1 MLLPRGLGRPGLE
14 PLQRYGSW
22 PAYYALLSLSL
33 VPFLTFFV
41 ASLAALAQLLRH
53 RASYLW
59 PLVLGGQ
66 LIAYGAL
73 YGQALQPH
81 LRPLV
86 RGRADHAFASV
97 VDVGA
102 SLLAHAGFATLCR
115 LAWSVVPAAGRSS
128 SSSSSP
134 EAARLL
140 REWRVGCALLVPHA
154 LSGAAVLL
162 LWWPAAAACT
172 PFAQL
177 PFCAYFAAV
186 AFDYRRLAREWA
198 AKEGEEGEELGAG
211 RPREC
216 GRLFDAMVVVAGA
229 MTVGL
234 LMLFFF
240 CLFWLLLVM
249 GLTFFFLVPGTLRF
263 GDRGCGFWDLREL
276 IRICAPGMDDRW

>member
-66 LIAYGAL
+66 LVAYGAL

-86 RGRADHAFASV
+86 RGRADHAFVSV

-115 LAWSVVPAAGRSS
+115 LAWSVSASERS
-128 SSSSSP
+128 
-134 EAARLL
+134 
-140 REWRVGCALLVPHA
+140 
-154 LSGAAVLL
+154 
-162 LWWPAAAACT
+162 
-172 PFAQL
+172 
-177 PFCAYFAAV
+177 
-186 AFDYRRLAREWA
+186 
-198 AKEGEEGEELGAG
+198 
-211 RPREC
+211 
-216 GRLFDAMVVVAGA
+216 
-229 MTVGL
+229 
-234 LMLFFF
+234 
-240 CLFWLLLVM
+240 
-249 GLTFFFLVPGTLRF
+249 GTLIP
-263 GDRGCGFWDLREL
+263 DC
-276 IRICAPGMDDRW
+276 ICHRSF